1 MVISLSQLSYKKKM
15 TFIAKNFNKYKVM
28 SFIFV
33 FTVIFGNYAI
43 VDIHILGVVPTYYR
57 VMIPVLFIFVILKER
72 KFLKEELI
80 QENFKIVKFFYAI
93 VLFWILYGAVSLFL
107 SPWSAFNIGA
117 REILAL
123 VLAAMSVYVVSFLVK
138 KECFYDIITAIKIA
152 VIVLLIIG
160 FVETVTGKHL
170 GTSMW
175 NDSDYIDH
183 LQEIYKGDVIPKEAR
198 YIATGIFYNPNDYCA
213 FLSVFSPVFLFY
225 KKEDTKAIVGNYAIL
240 FFVFI
245 IFIIDDAWICIVAI
259 LLGIIVYFLVVK
271 ASIGK
276 YLLMAGVFICA
287 RYGGGYL
294 VEGISACLYKI
305 FKYDIFDHTV
315 RVSGV
320 ETAVITQVDNM
331 AQDQGSLFF
340 RINTYLE
347 SISEMFIQSK
357 GLGLGAGSFTN
368 YFSGI
373 AEQKNMMSNP
383 HSFWVEIL
391 VQYGVVIFMLF
402 VAILVVILC
411 RLIMKIVKEDNKIYA
426 VIIAMGTAFI
436 FASFAPSS
444 YLTNSYY
451 WLPIGLALG
460 VLANGNNTNPRS
472 L

>member
-1 MVISLSQLSYKKKM
+1 M
-15 TFIAKNFNKYKVM
+15 TFIEKNFNKYKLM
-28 SFIFV
+28 AFIFV

-57 VMIPVLFIFVILKER
+57 VMIPVLFILVIVKER
-72 KFLKEELI
+72 KILKTESI

-93 VLFWILYGAVSLFL
+93 VLFWILYGVVSLFL
-107 SPWSAFNIGA
+107 SPWSVFNIGA

-123 VLAAMSVYVVSFLVK
+123 VLAAMSVYIGIFLVK

-152 VIVLLIIG
+152 AIILLIIG
-160 FVETVTGKHL
+160 FVEIITGKHL

-175 NDSDYIDH
+175 NDPDYIDR
-183 LQEIYKGDVIPKEAR
+183 LQEIYKGDAIPKEAR
-198 YIATGIFYNPNDYCA
+198 YIATGIFNNPNDYCA

-225 KKEDTKAIVGNYAIL
+225 KNGDTKAIVGNCTIL
-240 FFVFI
+240 FF
-245 IFIIDDAWICIVAI
+245 IFTILIIDDAWICIVAL

-271 ASIGK
+271 AGIGK
-276 YLLMAGVFICA
+276 YLLIAGVFICA

-294 VEGISACLYKI
+294 IKGVSACLYRI
-305 FKYDIFDHTV
+305 FQYDIFDHTV
-315 RVSGV
+315 RVPEV
-320 ETAVITQVDNM
+320 ETAIIAQVDNM
-331 AQDQGSLFF
+331 AQDQGSLYL

-347 SISEMFIQSK
+347 SIGEMFIQSK
-357 GLGLGAGSFTN
+357 GLGLGVGSFTN
-368 YFSGI
+368 YFEGI

-402 VAILVVILC
+402 VAILVVIFG
-411 RLIMKIVKEDNKIYA
+411 RLIMKIIKEDSKIYA
-426 VIIAMGTAFI
+426 VIIAMGTAFC

-451 WLPIGLALG
+451 WLPIGVALG
-460 VLANGNNTNPRS
+460 LIASESSIRQKRLIINKKN
-472 L
+472 